1 MKLWQIKCGEFGE
14 MKKPVRQKK
23 ADRILHQHAT
33 ADQIKCDYAIAPVDR
48 KALEM
53 DQKWGIDMLPE
64 LVSVETAQKF
74 GAAMAKMNDAI
85 NANDPEECAKRAGVV
100 LRGLAAMDAEAERLG
115 AVRASE
121 DVWEVDVDGKKYGVM
136 KDGRSWKSI
145 KDKRPELELLT
156 LREVALAYAF
166 WRDSKAGEF
175 EQAVKDAFEGAEVRN
190 VRAKTFDDPI
200 PW

>member
-1 MKLWQIKCGEFGE
+1 
-14 MKKPVRQKK
+14 MKKPIRQKK
-23 ADRILHQHAT
+23 ADRILHQHAS

-53 DQKWGIDMLPE
+53 DRKWGIDMLPE

-74 GAAMAKMNDAI
+74 GSAMAKMNAAI
-85 NANDPEECAKRAGVV
+85 EENDPEECAKRAAVV
-100 LRGLAAMDAEAERLG
+100 LRGLDAMDAEAERMG

-121 DVWEVDVDGKKYGVM
+121 DVWEVEVDGVAYGIM
-136 KDGRSWKSI
+136 QDGRSWREI
-145 KDKRPELELLT
+145 KDRRPKLELVT
-156 LREVALAYAF
+156 LREVALAYKF

-175 EQAVKDAFEGAEVRN
+175 EQAVKDAFKGAEVVDIRS
-190 VRAKTFDDPI
+190 KTFDDPI